1 MVNLPYFKIFN
12 AIKFSPSAGS
22 SIESDYNQYFD
33 IGITGLYDIDG
44 PEIKV
49 QNIMATMGKFFSE
62 DVPETTQYYR
72 ILYILAL
79 LNVFPEYTSLLGKG
93 WDSILYYDAFN
104 KNIDIK
110 NLMDFEDFKST
121 FENDIN
127 LTQSFRDILNSV
139 GLMHDYLNAKTFEEK
154 IVVFSVAV
162 GLYTDWI

>member
-12 AIKFSPSAGS
+12 AIKFSPSADS
-22 SIESDYNQYFD
+22 SILDDYNQYID
-33 IGITGLYDIDG
+33 IGIAGLYIAG
-44 PEIKV
+44 PKDKMDNIKG
-49 QNIMATMGKFFSE
+49 TMGKLFS
-62 DVPETTQYYR
+62 DAINETAKYYR

-79 LNVFPEYTSLLGKG
+79 LNAFPEYTSLLGKD

-110 NLMDFEDFKST
+110 GSMEFEKFKST
-121 FENDIN
+121 FDEIN

-139 GLMHDYLNAKTFEEK
+139 GLMHDYLNAETFEEK
-154 IVVFSVAV
+154 IVIFSVAV

>member
-12 AIKFSPSAGS
+12 AIKFSPSPGS
-22 SIESDYNQYFD
+22 DISDDYNQYIN
-33 IGITGLYDIDG
+33 IGIDGLYIDG
-44 PEIKV
+44 PEDKMDNIKD
-49 QNIMATMGKFFSE
+49 TMGKFFS
-62 DVPETTQYYR
+62 DDINETAKYYR

-79 LNVFPEYTSLLGKG
+79 LNAFPEYASLLGKG

-110 NLMDFEDFKST
+110 DSMEFEDFKST
-121 FENDIN
+121 FDEIN

-139 GLMHDYLNAKTFEEK
+139 GLMHDYLNAETFEEK
-154 IVVFSVAV
+154 IVIFSVAV

>member
-12 AIKFSPSAGS
+12 AIQFSPSPGS
-22 SIESDYNQYFD
+22 DILDDYNQYID
-33 IGITGLYDIDG
+33 IGIKGLYIDG
-44 PEIKV
+44 PDDKMENIK
-49 QNIMATMGKFFSE
+49 ATMGKFFPNNMNE
-62 DVPETTQYYR
+62 DVKYYR

-79 LNVFPEYTSLLGKG
+79 LNAFPEYTSLLGKG

-110 NLMDFEDFKST
+110 DSMEFENFKST
-121 FENDIN
+121 FENEIN

-139 GLMHDYLNAKTFEEK
+139 GLMHDYLNAETFEEK
-154 IVVFSVAV
+154 IVIFSVAV

>member
-12 AIKFSPSAGS
+12 AIKFSPSADS
-22 SIESDYNQYFD
+22 SILEDYNQYID
-33 IGITGLYDIDG
+33 IGIDGLYIDG
-44 PEIKV
+44 PDDKMKNIK
-49 QNIMATMGKFFSE
+49 ATMGEFFSNDINE
-62 DVPETTQYYR
+62 DAKYYR

-79 LNVFPEYTSLLGKG
+79 LNAFPEYASLLGKG

-110 NLMDFEDFKST
+110 GSMEFENFKST
-121 FENDIN
+121 FEDEIN

-139 GLMHDYLNAKTFEEK
+139 GLMHDYLNAETFEEK
-154 IVVFSVAV
+154 IVIFSVAV